1 MFEARAK
8 QGEPERPS
16 FFPRVQPHNVA
27 VLRCGGP
34 AAVMKEILASQSQLV
49 A

>member
-1 MFEARAK
+1 MFEVRAK
-8 QGEPERPS
+8 QGERERP
-16 FFPRVQPHNVA
+16 FFSRVQPHNVA